1 MKRRLLAL
9 ATALV
14 MIIGL
19 LPATILT
26 VSAVDT
32 PAYVDLQALKDAG
45 GSSLTV
51 LNSADDTENGFNL
64 TNNYTATL
72 TEDTPAD
79 ASNHDALWI
88 AKLIQGMSEP
98 HLTQTITI
106 RDMPVFE
113 SQSHSG
119 DYYKYS
125 GYYTTLQRNRVD
137 TNGGTSWNQ
146 ADFITYSIY
155 RPDETDNLA
164 MKIYNHTNQEYAQ
177 QVVPL
182 NKKLGDE
189 IILTT
194 VWHADN
200 KVTFYCDGESLGTF
214 DNVMYQVKNTY
225 SIDTVFLGY
234 FNHRADY
241 EYAGKVDLTV
251 SNVLV
256 TDGHT
261 PGEHNGICTSPITCT
276 ICGAVTTPGKDHTFN
291 QKLATEAY
299 LKEGNTFYTSC
310 SVCGTSSA
318 GQVGEA
324 TFAADDISGADVT
337 SGICTNATENK
348 FDISSKYAAILS
360 DTYTYGDYSSSGG
373 VNNHT
378 IMDDVTLKY
387 FFQGKTSVHLTQT
400 IQINDMP
407 AFSSMT
413 VAGNFNQF
421 NGYFNTLHRNQ
432 HQDDTIIEGKTITM
446 ADYLFYSIFP
456 DASGNLFLHIKK
468 VPYKINNAGTD
479 ISPDANNW
487 VQTDIDL
494 GKQLEDIFRLTT
506 VWDENNVVTFYCDG
520 VELGTYNDVIST
532 VKHSGS
538 STDYLRFGY
547 LNAYVADKK
556 NGDTYPINLTV
567 SGIVSTDGHVA
578 EADDGDCTTAVKCIE
593 CGEDVVPGNPD
604 HTAAPKADTYCTTDT
619 VCVNCGTVM
628 VEGADAHTPNPS
640 YNNCAANH
648 ICLIEGCGYVIK
660 AGGTHTRDNEAE
672 DGNCANGVPCAD
684 CGELAE
690 DPHTLTPVAKVPATN
705 DTDGMEAHWKCE
717 TCDVLYA
724 TADGTGGVVDAAA
737 LVIPM
742 LAGKVEV
749 EDATVTD
756 AVTNAGEGDVSLDV
770 TDAEYNTSSVQMSNA
785 SLLALVNALEQSG
798 KSVII
803 TTDEGVVTV
812 DAAALDAIQTAV
824 GVAENMAI
832 KVKQEANSVLSE
844 TQKNALAAYP
854 TLRTVV
860 KAELLVAGTE
870 TPVNFGG
877 GTVTVKIPFTP
888 GLGVAGSA
896 YKLVYVSD
904 EGQTEEVTTTYETG
918 YLTATLGH
926 FSDYAIV
933 SEQAETEIIE
943 DTIDRD
949 GGSATQ
955 SVYGT
960 YKAADDATVFSVDV
974 NWGSLNFTYQAEVKG
989 TWNAATHQYDNAIAE
1004 GWLDNDEAY
1013 VEVVNHSNVAI
1024 NVAVTKNAEEI
1035 IADVGVTL
1043 TNTDYTLAS
1052 GTTTTFATA
1061 ASNKTTIE
1069 PYGTLTEEHNNE
1081 KIAEITVTITEA
1093 NA

>member
-32 PAYVDLQALKDAG
+32 PAYVDLQALKAAG

-72 TEDTPAD
+72 TEDTPAN

-137 TNGGTSWNQ
+137 TNGGNDWNQ
-146 ADFITYSIY
+146 ANFITYSIY

-189 IILTT
+189 ITLTT

-200 KVTFYCDGESLGTF
+200 KVTFYCGGESLGTF
-214 DNVMYQVKNTY
+214 DNVMYQVKNTF
-225 SIDTVFLGY
+225 STDTVFLGY

-261 PGEHNGICTSPITCT
+261 PGENVGDCTSPITCT
-276 ICGAVTTPGKDHTFN
+276 SCGAVTTPAKGHVYNRKIATTTYAKDGET
-291 QKLATEAY
+291 
-299 LKEGNTFYTSC
+299 GVFYTSC
-310 SVCGTSSA
+310 ACGASSKDADKKVVFTATDLSPSNTTTMSSYYSQPDGKYSVTLNRDNYTHAENGLSEMDNLTLDNLTA
-318 GQVGEA
+318 GLSEVHLSQ
-324 TFAADDISGADVT
+324 TITIDKMTKYDSTNISGDYYHHTGFYNVFYRNERNSDPEDIASTKIADWLM
-337 SGICTNATENK
+337 
-348 FDISSKYAAILS
+348 Y
-360 DTYTYGDYSSSGG
+360 
-373 VNNHT
+373 
-378 IMDDVTLKY
+378 
-387 FFQGKTSVHLTQT
+387 T
-400 IQINDMP
+400 IQRR
-407 AFSSMT
+407 
-413 VAGNFNQF
+413 AGA
-421 NGYFNTLHRNQ
+421 
-432 HQDDTIIEGKTITM
+432 DGK
-446 ADYLFYSIFP
+446 
-456 DASGNLFLHIKK
+456 
-468 VPYKINNAGTD
+468 GTD
-479 ISPDANNW
+479 DGSLYLIVAYSPETSMNTTNKVASFTYNEP
-487 VQTDIDL
+487 VAL
-494 GKQLEDIFRLTT
+494 GKKLGETFRLTT
-506 VWDENNVVTFYCDG
+506 IWDDDNSASFYVDG
-520 VELGTYNDVIST
+520 VELVTYEAAKALT
-532 VKHSGS
+532 VQRKNGS
-538 STDYLRFGY
+538 STEYFKFGY
-547 LNAYVADKK
+547 HDAHTVSSGYETTASMTI
-556 NGDTYPINLTV
+556 GGITV
-567 SGIVSTDGHVA
+567 SGDHIA
-578 EADDGDCTTAVKCIE
+578 ETDDGDCTTAVKCAE
-593 CGEDVVPGNPD
+593 CGEVVVAGEPN
-604 HTAAPKADTYCTTDT
+604 HTAAPKADNYCTTDT

-628 VEGADAHTPNPS
+628 EEGKADHKLDPD
-640 YNNCAANH
+640 YNDCTKDH
-648 ICLIEGCGYVIK
+648 ICSIDGCGYVIK
-660 AGGTHTRDNEAE
+660 AGGTHTPDNEAE

-705 DTDGMEAHWKCE
+705 TTDGMEAHWKCE
-717 TCDVLYA
+717 TCDVLYT
-724 TADGTGGVVDAAA
+724 TADGTGGVVDAAT
-737 LVIPM
+737 LVIPK

-756 AVTNAGEGDVSLDV
+756 AVNNAGAGDVSLDV
-770 TDAEYNTSSVQMSNA
+770 TDAEYNTSSVQMS
-785 SLLALVNALEQSG
+785 LAALNALEQSG
-798 KSVII
+798 KSVVI

-812 DAAALDAIQTAV
+812 NAAALDAIQTAV

-870 TPVNFGG
+870 TPVNFGEG
-877 GTVTVKIPFTP
+877 AVTVKIPFTP

-904 EGQTEEVTTTYETG
+904 EGETEEVPTTYETG

-933 SEQAETEIIE
+933 SDQAETEIQKV
-943 DTIDRD
+943 TINQNN
-949 GGSATQ
+949 GSATQ

-960 YKAADDATVFSVDV
+960 YKAAEDATVFSVDV

-989 TWNAATHQYDNAIAE
+989 TWNPATHQYNNEIAE
-1004 GWLDNDEAY
+1004 GWLANNDAY
-1013 VEVVNHSNVAI
+1013 VEVVNHSNVA
-1024 NVAVTKNAEEI
+1024 VDVTVTEKDDFIDGA
-1035 IADVGVTL
+1035 GVNL
-1043 TNTDYTLAS
+1043 TNYEYTLAS
-1052 GTTTTFATA
+1052 GIGRTFDDA
-1061 ASNKTTIE
+1061 ASQKTTIE
-1069 PYGTLTEEHNNE
+1069 ATGKLTEEHDNE